1 MELRTETVN
10 TIFNS
15 PNSNWQ
21 PGGGPFKMEIPQSSV
36 MISRPLSYE
45 FRVVEAVDHDDKIAK
60 VSLQTRV
67 WEHSNYGN
75 GTVIQDW
82 TDVPRIKVPYVATV
96 G

>member
-1 MELRTETVN
+1 MELRTETIT

-15 PNSNWQ
+15 SQ
-21 PGGGPFKMEIPQSSV
+21 PVYQGSGQFTIGIPQSSV
-36 MISRPLSYE
+36 MVVRPLSYE
-45 FRVVEAVDHDDKIAK
+45 FRVVEAVDDDDKVVK

-82 TDVPRIKVPYVATV
+82 TDVPRIKVPYVATM